1 MTTIQKMLTE
11 LNFHMTQEKI
21 GVEVGLSQA
30 AISRLIH
37 GVSQNTTYQQGAK
50 IKALYDKQFPDEVR
64 DRVEA
69 AAKIN
74 DLKKALVI
82 AQGNYDEARA
92 HVEDLQRRLNGI
104 LVRRCWLC
112 RIKTFFKGW
121 R

>member
-21 GVEVGLSQA
+21 GAEVGLSQA

-69 AAKIN
+69 AAKIK

-82 AQGNYDEARA
+82 AQGNFEEAKA
-92 HVEDLQRRLNGI
+92 HVEDLQKRLNG
-104 LVRRCWLC
+104 VMGRRCWLC
-112 RIKTFFKGW
+112 RVKNFFKG
-121 R
+121 